1 MELGFE
7 SEWKHAR
14 GVSDLLRQVEETAA
28 ALGTFSEQGARGRG
42 VSDAAVNEKLEV
54 MRVSGSWA
62 QGWWDGF
69 VEGIRLTSRTMCL
82 DVVERH
88 HAAVLSLVE
97 PVIKACPCPFQ
108 LKEWAVVSSEISD
121 EAFVTLVTGKPPVRA
136 ARSRASRPSRRATSS
151 KRG

>member
-1 MELGFE
+1 LELGFE

-14 GVSDLLRQVEETAA
+14 GVSALLRQVEETAA
-28 ALGTFSEQGARGRG
+28 
-42 VSDAAVNEKLEV
+42 SDAAVNEKLEV

-69 VEGIRLTSRTMCL
+69 VGGIRLASRTMCL
-82 DVVERH
+82 EVVERH

-121 EAFVTLVTGKPPVRA
+121 EAFVTLVTGKPPVRIA
-136 ARSRASRPSRRATSS
+136 RPSRRATSS

>member
-1 MELGFE
+1 
-7 SEWKHAR
+7 
-14 GVSDLLRQVEETAA
+14 VEETAA
-28 ALGTFSEQGARGRG
+28 ALGTFAERGARVRE

-54 MRVSGSWA
+54 MRVSGSWT

-69 VEGIRLTSRTMCL
+69 VDGIRLTSRSMCL

-108 LKEWAVVSSEISD
+108 NPR
-121 EAFVTLVTGKPPVRA
+121 T
-136 ARSRASRPSRRATSS
+136 
-151 KRG
+151 

>member
-1 MELGFE
+1 MRE
-7 SEWKHAR
+7 
-14 GVSDLLRQVEETAA
+14 
-28 ALGTFSEQGARGRG
+28 
-42 VSDAAVNEKLEV
+42 VSDAAVNGKLEV
-54 MRVSGSWA
+54 MRVSGSWT

-69 VEGIRLTSRTMCL
+69 VDGIRLTSRSMCL

-121 EAFVTLVTGKPPVRA
+121 EAFVTLVTGKPPVRV
-136 ARSRASRPSRRATSS
+136 ARSRGSRPSRRATSS